1 MRDLARSSQPGVN
14 TSRSGDQD
22 THLQGR
28 LHRAVQII
36 WILVAMLALLVFVVG
51 LPAFYGQIQSV
62 CVGNNCTGAQVPVE
76 QARALEAHGIS
87 LTSYALYSVIVVTLS
102 TLTWFSIGW
111 LIFWRKSDSW
121 IALLVALQAVTQ
133 GVSSSL
139 PALEQGPSLWHYLAT
154 LLDFLNTVLL
164 FMVFALFPNGRFVP
178 KWTRWLALVWIAFN
192 VLSYADT
199 PFAQASWFPTFS
211 FASFLIFMG
220 ILVLAQIY
228 RYRSVSTVVERQQTK
243 WIVFAFATI
252 ILSELVFLVPLLFSP
267 ALSQPG
273 SLYNLIISNVSILV
287 LLLGPFSLYLAI
299 TRYRL
304 YDIDVIIRRT
314 LVYSILTT
322 LLALVYFG
330 LVIGL
335 QSLVQLVTGTLSEQ
349 PLVIVASTLAIA
361 ALFQPLRRGI
371 QRSIDRRFYRSKY
384 DAAKTVAAFSATLR
398 QEVDLEQLREQ
409 LLAVVQ
415 ETMQPAHVSL
425 WLRPPEHDEKQRA
438 PWRATPPA
446 SSEGR

>member
-22 THLQGR
+22 THLHGR
-28 LHRAVQII
+28 LLTAVQIT

-62 CVGNNCTGAQVPVE
+62 CAGNTCTGAQVSVE

-87 LTSYALYSVIVVTLS
+87 LVSYALYSVIVVTLS
-102 TLTWFSIGW
+102 TLIWFSIGW

-139 PALEQGPSLWHYLAT
+139 PALEHGPSLWHYPAT

-178 KWTRWLALVWIAFN
+178 KWTRWLALVWIALN

-199 PFAQASWFPTFS
+199 PFTQASWFPAFS
-211 FASFLIFMG
+211 FASFIIFMG

-228 RYRSVSTVVERQQTK
+228 RYRSVSTAVERQQTK

-267 ALSQPG
+267 ALAQPG
-273 SLYNLIISNVSILV
+273 SLYTLIISNVSLLV

-299 TRYRL
+299 MRYRL

-314 LVYSILTT
+314 LVYGSLTA
-322 LLALVYFG
+322 LLALLYFG
-330 LVIGL
+330 L
-335 QSLVQLVTGTLSEQ
+335 
-349 PLVIVASTLAIA
+349 IVALQALFQGLFHQNNAVAIVVSTLAIA
-361 ALFQPLRRGI
+361 ALFQPLRRRV
-371 QRSIDRRFYRSKY
+371 QALIDRRFYRRKY
-384 DAAKTVAAFSATLR
+384 DAARTVAAFSATLR
-398 QEVDLEQLREQ
+398 NEIDLNQLREQ
-409 LLAVVQ
+409 LVAVVQ

-425 WLRPPEHDEKQRA
+425 WLRPPEDGGNQRS
-438 PWRATPPA
+438 PWRGTPPV
-446 SSEGR
+446 SSEER